1 MILSKIRVRYIMPV
15 FSFLINCGY
24 WLIRPHKMMHI
35 LKVKKLIALSMKS
48 IDDVRLNVKK
58 FRWKKDSFKDWHPW
72 IITILDSNIEDDCD
86 GAAIWGKWLLS
97 KIGVDSDIWYLK
109 GKDKGHAIC
118 ISRFKTFLITNDQ
131 FINIVPGT
139 DILEMFNGYDILYK

>member
-1 MILSKIRVRYIMPV
+1 MILSKIRVRYIMPA

-24 WLIRPHKMMHI
+24 WLIRPHKI
-35 LKVKKLIALSMKS
+35 CRALKAKKLTAAS
-48 IDDVRLNVKK
+48 VRSLDGVKLNVAAFK
-58 FRWKKDSFKDWHPW
+58 WKKDSFKDWHPW
-72 IITILDSNIEDDCD
+72 IITILDTGISDDCD

-97 KIGVDSDIWYLK
+97 LIGVESDIWYLK
-109 GKDKGHAIC
+109 GKDKGHVIC

-139 DILEMFNGYDILYK
+139 DILEIFNGYDTIYK